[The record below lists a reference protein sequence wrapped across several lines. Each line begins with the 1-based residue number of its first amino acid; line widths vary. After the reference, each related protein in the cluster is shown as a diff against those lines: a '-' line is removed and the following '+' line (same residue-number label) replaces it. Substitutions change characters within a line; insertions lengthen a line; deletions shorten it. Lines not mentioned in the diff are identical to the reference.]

1 MTSTATKDWNQNLG
15 LLYELGDMSYFSYE
29 AFKQMQENKTNYY
42 TLTRTTTRNV
52 AFFSNAMYSYKDK
65 YIFNGTLRTDA
76 SNKFG
81 ASHYIRWMPTWN
93 LALTWNI
100 SQENSS

>member
-1 MTSTATKDWNQNLG
+1 
-15 LLYELGDMSYFSYE
+15 MSYFSYE

-81 ASHYIRWMPTWN
+81 ASHYIR
-93 LALTWNI
+93 
-100 SQENSS
+100 